1 MLGKLMKH
9 EWKNINKVGGI
20 MILLMAAVTAIGCIM
35 LHLPGITALFSE
47 GGNLSEI
54 ELVGWI
60 LMGVMT
66 LLIYI
71 FMLIGATYGMFIFLG
86 VRFYR
91 TMYTDQGYLTNTLPV
106 TAHQLLISKMLVS
119 GIWYFIIGIAVVVS
133 ILALFFSLFNGLLR
147 DTLAAEGY
155 SIWGYMGMLFSE
167 MVEAYEEMGM
177 NMTNVAVT
185 MGIMMV
191 VSPFATI
198 VVLFGSL
205 TLGQLSKKHK
215 GLMGVLA
222 YFGVVFVNM
231 IISSIVQIV
240 NSVRLSLAVMSD
252 PYGEVTMDTSG
263 SYISSLIVVVVLA
276 VVLYCTSH
284 HILTKKLNMD

>member
-20 MILLMAAVTAIGCIM
+20 MVLVMVAVTVIGCIM
-35 LHLPGITALFSE
+35 LHLPGMAALFSE
-47 GGNLSEI
+47 GGNLSEMQM
-54 ELVGWI
+54 VGWI

-66 LLIYI
+66 LLIYV
-71 FMLIGATYGMFIFLG
+71 FMLMGATYGIFIFLG
-86 VRFYR
+86 MRFYR

-106 TAHQLLISKMLVS
+106 TAHQLLISKILVS
-119 GIWYFIIGIAVVVS
+119 GFWYFLIGIVVAVS
-133 ILALFFSLFNGLLR
+133 IFALFFSLFNGLLR

-155 SIWGYMGMLFSE
+155 STWGFMGMILSE
-167 MVEAYEEMGM
+167 MMEVYEEMGM
-177 NMTNVAVT
+177 NMTNFT
-185 MGIMMV
+185 IIMGIMLV

-215 GLMGVLA
+215 GLMGILA
-222 YFGVVFVNM
+222 YFGVVFVNV

-240 NSVRLSLAVMSD
+240 NSVRLSLAALSN
-252 PYGEVTMDTSG
+252 PYGEVTMNTSG
-263 SYISSLIVVVVLA
+263 SYISSLIIVVVLA
-276 VVLYCTSH
+276 VTLYCTSH